1 MEPNKGTV
9 SAVVE
14 ATLGRVVNGHF
25 ASHDAAE
32 RERLLAAVP
41 CVVVSEYTIVPL
53 TLVAT
58 FKSLAVQFRYF
69 VYGLFLLV
77 GGIYLLTGMGPEETV
92 GSVFASFARV
102 MWWYLL
108 AVAVLTVL
116 YFAKQRGR
124 VRYIPFGLRT
134 RRFSLVSEL
143 IVTKEGIDG
152 FFALPWKRVTKIE
165 RPDANTVVFMYT
177 WRPNFLTSFLR
188 ANRTTVWFMKAEQ
201 AAEVVALY
209 KQFRVD

>member
-1 MEPNKGTV
+1 MESNKGIV
-9 SAVVE
+9 STVVE
-14 ATLGRVVNGHF
+14 ATLGRVVNGHITN
-25 ASHDAAE
+25 HDAAE

-53 TLVAT
+53 TLIAT

-69 VYGLFLLV
+69 VYGLFLLI
-77 GGIYLLTGMGPEETV
+77 GSIYLLTGMGPEETI
-92 GSVFASFARV
+92 GSVFASFARI

-108 AVAVLTVL
+108 AVAALTIL

-124 VRYIPFGLRT
+124 ARYIPFGLHSRH
-134 RRFSLVSEL
+134 FSLLSEL

-152 FFALPWKRVTKIE
+152 FFALPWQRVTKIE
-165 RPDANTVVFMYT
+165 RPDANTIVFMYT

-188 ANRTTVWFMKAEQ
+188 VNRTTVWFMQAEQ
-201 AAEVVALY
+201 AAEVVALC
-209 KQFRVD
+209 KQFKIE